1 MAIPSSEMV
10 KGKSHPGKEFPP
22 MKKTLAFLL
31 SLLLMSMTLPASAA
45 QKVLSVVHPK
55 YKMAGS
61 FIEDVQ
67 RKKRAPEGYIPI
79 STPAEFC
86 KIGLNPAANYIL
98 MADIDLKGQAH
109 ETITGFSGILDGNG
123 YTVSNPATTLIN
135 TVKGGCVMN
144 LGLRANLL
152 EANAGLVGYA
162 AEGATIFNCWF
173 DGSIVNANLLSMGGI
188 AYRLEGSSIVSC
200 YNKASLRTSFPDN
213 AYSTREA
220 VCGGI
225 VASLE
230 DNAIVCNCINMG
242 SINAGDNIQRE
253 QIAGGIVGMY
263 DIATGDGSYSRVL
276 HCRNDGPIYGKH
288 AAGIIGGV
296 YITRDYA
303 TLYTAN
309 CFNAGAISAAQYSG
323 GILNVRIIEKGSVVV
338 QDCYNIGSCPGSGIV
353 GGEVQQR
360 SFDLLAADLMNVRI
374 ERCFN
379 YAASEAGV
387 TGLCKNLDSCYYLD
401 RSPRATLDGALF
413 TTVRAL
419 SAKDMAKQ
427 KSFAGFDFDET
438 WQMGKQHPVF
448 RNTEYPEYV
457 Y

>member
-1 MAIPSSEMV
+1 
-10 KGKSHPGKEFPP
+10 
-22 MKKTLAFLL
+22 MKKMSVFLMLLVLTL
-31 SLLLMSMTLPASAA
+31 SMTANAFAA

-55 YKMAGS
+55 YKMAGD
-61 FIEDVQ
+61 FIEEIQ

-98 MADIDLKGQAH
+98 LADIDLSGREH
-109 ETITGFSGILDGNG
+109 ETITGFCGILDGNG
-123 YTVSNPATTLIN
+123 YTVSNPAKTLIN

-144 LGLRANLL
+144 LGLRAHLRDS
-152 EANAGLVGYA
+152 NAGLVGYA
-162 AEGATIFNCWF
+162 ADGATIFNCWF
-173 DGSIVNANLLSMGGI
+173 DGAIVNNTLLAMGGI
-188 AYRLEGSSIVSC
+188 AYRLEGSSVVSC
-200 YNKASLRTSFPDN
+200 HNRASLTAQLPDG

-225 VASLE
+225 VANLE
-230 DNAIVCNCINMG
+230 DNAIVCNCINQG

-263 DIATGDGSYSRVL
+263 DISTGDGSYSRVL
-276 HCRNDGPIYGKH
+276 HCRNDGTIYGKH
-288 AAGIIGGV
+288 AAGIVGGV

-309 CFNAGAISAAQYSG
+309 CFNAGNISAAQYSG

-338 QDCYNIGSCPGSGIV
+338 QDCYNIGPCPGSGIV

-360 SFDLLAADLMNVRI
+360 SFDRLAADLMNVRI

-379 YAASEAGV
+379 YAASQAGV

-401 RSPRATLDGALF
+401 KSPSATLDGALF

-419 SAKDMAKQ
+419 STKDMSKQ
-427 KSFAGFDFDET
+427 KSFSGFDFGET
-438 WQMGKQHPVF
+438 WQMGKQYPVF
-448 RNTEYPEYV
+448 RSTEYPEYV

>member
-1 MAIPSSEMV
+1 MV

-22 MKKTLAFLL
+22 MKKLLAFLM
-31 SLLLMSMTLPASAA
+31 SLMLTLALTVNASAA

-55 YKMAGS
+55 YKLAGD
-61 FIEDVQ
+61 FIEEIQ
-67 RKKRAPEGYIPI
+67 RKKQAPAGYIPI
-79 STPAEFC
+79 YTPAEFC

-98 MADIDLKGQAH
+98 MADINLNGLEH
-109 ETITGFSGILDGNG
+109 ETITGFCGILDGNG
-123 YTVSNPATTLIN
+123 YTVSNPAKTLIN

-144 LGLRANLL
+144 LGLRANLQ
-152 EANAGLVGYA
+152 ESNAGLVGYA

-173 DGSIVNANLLSMGGI
+173 DGTIVNGNLLAMGGI

-200 YNKASLRTSFPDN
+200 YNKANLSTCFPDD

-220 VCGGI
+220 ICGGI
-225 VASLE
+225 VARLE
-230 DNAIVCNCINMG
+230 DNAIVCNCINVG

-263 DIATGDGSYSRVL
+263 DISTGDGSYSRVL
-276 HCRNDGPIYGKH
+276 HCRNDGAIYGKH
-288 AAGIIGGV
+288 AAGIVGGV
-296 YITRDYA
+296 YIARDYV
-303 TLYTAN
+303 TLYTTN
-309 CFNAGAISAAQYSG
+309 CYNAGSISAAQYSG

-338 QDCYNIGSCPGSGIV
+338 QDCYNIGECPGSGIV

-360 SFDLLAADLMNVRI
+360 SYDLLAADLMNVRI

-401 RSPRATLDGALF
+401 RSASATLDGALF

-419 SAKDMAKQ
+419 SAKEMAKQ
-427 KSFAGFDFDET
+427 KSFSGFDFAET

-448 RNTEYPEYV
+448 RSTEYPEYV